1 MARVTIE
8 GSITPSTFLRR
19 GHRMTVERTDYIEK
33 LIRGGY
39 VVVVRNLPADTEV
52 VEIPAAQMP
61 ASRGESEVRTDPP
74 ARNAKRSDWADFLES
89 QDIEFGE
96 FDTRDELIARWD
108 AESVDF
114 DG

>member
-39 VVVVRNLPADTEV
+39 VVVVRDLPAETEV
-52 VEIPAAQMP
+52 AEVVDAQLQAAR
-61 ASRGESEVRTDPP
+61 AESEIRNDPP

-89 QDIEFGE
+89 QDIEVGE

-108 AESVDF
+108 TESADVD
-114 DG
+114 G